1 MAQTF
6 FLCSGLKLHQKPFS
20 ALISPPPMIHTE
32 HGAYLA
38 LDVDAIFPTKTRFFI
53 AIAKLLLFHLILI
66 SHLEMPCL
74 SFF

>member
-38 LDVDAIFPTKTRFFI
+38 LDVDAIRAQVAAQGPWQ
-53 AIAKLLLFHLILI
+53 
-66 SHLEMPCL
+66 
-74 SFF
+74 